1 MPAEPS
7 KYALNQFDSSTVGR
21 PSLMDEFL
29 ADLVPRATAAT
40 AGIADFSSVMS
51 ELGMLIGAWD
61 GSFAAWTI
69 ARNCV
74 PSCTYDFEDK
84 MASLTRPPNA
94 NEPSPLETWDATIRT
109 QVAYQ
114 GPVYMI
120 LLPNGREALTH
131 GTYESRLDTLTNLGT
146 NLALQVTKPVLVT
159 LGTTVTAFANAAR
172 TLRTAQ
178 TTAKAEVEI
187 TRNTLETR
195 RIACA
200 NVVYKLTGCGMM
212 VWNATPDLVD
222 TLYDISILRRPVK
235 DPPDAPADT
244 TWTPATRTLSTLAMP
259 ARATR
264 LQAWRIAPGGMPEM
278 LHTGIS
284 GETFVTIP
292 NTITWTSGELYQL
305 WLLALNGSG
314 ESVPGPVQTWTAP

>member
-1 MPAEPS
+1 MPVEPS
-7 KYALNQFDSSTVGR
+7 KYALNQFASSTENR
-21 PSLMDEFL
+21 YTLFDEFL
-29 ADLVPRATAAT
+29 ADLLPRATAAT
-40 AGIADFSSVMS
+40 TGIADFSSVMG
-51 ELGMLIGAWD
+51 ELGMLIGAWN

-69 ARNCV
+69 ARSCI

-84 MASLTRPPNA
+84 MASLTRSPNA
-94 NEPSPLETWDATIRT
+94 NDPSPLESWDATIRT

-120 LLPNGREALTH
+120 LLPHGRESFTS
-131 GTYESRLDTLTNLGT
+131 GTYESRLDALTNLGT
-146 NLALQVTKPVLVT
+146 NLALQVTKPALVT
-159 LGTTVTAFANAAR
+159 LGVTVTTFANAAR

-178 TTAKAEVEI
+178 TTAKAAAEI
-187 TRNTLETR
+187 TRNTMETR

-200 NVVYKLTGCGMM
+200 NAVYKLTGCGMM
-212 VWNATPDLVD
+212 VWNATPELVD
-222 TLYDISILRRPVK
+222 TLYDISILRRPVM
-235 DPPDAPADT
+235 DRPDAPADT
-244 TWTPATRTLSTLAMP
+244 SWIPATRTLATLAMP

-278 LHTGIS
+278 LHTGIG

-292 NTITWTSGELYQL
+292 NTITWTSGDMYQL

-314 ESVPGPVQTWTAP
+314 ESDPGPVQTWTAP